1 MMGKWEITMGIRVR
15 DGGVLHK
22 IKRKE
27 NKEELVTEKDL
38 GAQGR

>member
-1 MMGKWEITMGIRVR
+1 MGDNYGDKSERW
-15 DGGVLHK
+15 GVLHK